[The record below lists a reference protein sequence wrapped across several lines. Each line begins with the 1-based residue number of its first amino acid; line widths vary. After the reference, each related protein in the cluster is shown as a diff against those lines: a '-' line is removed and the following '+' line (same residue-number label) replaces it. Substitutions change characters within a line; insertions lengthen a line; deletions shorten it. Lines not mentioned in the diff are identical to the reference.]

1 MFTTPSAF
9 TSPLGPLHFAEPSSS
24 TTLASLFSR
33 DSTSSSSSKRLS
45 RPTKRSKPSPSP
57 SATSSKAAISISGPV
72 LISSSNPLVAPTDS
86 SSFEPTLR
94 APSPPYGYAPRT
106 SSPPPP
112 YETLP
117 PPLSSSSTSSEEA
130 FCGMVDHPLLPSSLL
145 ESRFASWDTE
155 RRARKTEEVKR
166 WDGRVG
172 GEMRRLGL

>member
-94 APSPPYGYAPRT
+94 APSPPYGYAPR
-106 SSPPPP
+106 SCSPPPP
-112 YETLP
+112 YEALP
-117 PPLSSSSTSSEEA
+117 PSATSSEEA
-130 FCGMVDHPLLPSSLL
+130 LYGAIDHPLLPSPIL
-145 ESRFASWDTE
+145 ESRFASWDAE
-155 RRARKTEEVKR
+155 RRARRTEEVKR

-172 GEMRRLGL
+172 EEVRKFGL